1 MKNGTV
7 TILFVV
13 ACTMMLQ
20 LTGCSKGEMI
30 SSTTAVPIRIVA
42 ETGSNTHVV
51 SRSQGNFSGSAGE
64 WKEKFVEAE
73 TYELAIRH
81 IFLFIY
87 KRGGSEP
94 VKVIFYY
101 PRGTAN
107 PLEGITGIANF
118 EIKEM
123 NEVGTGGPSISLD
136 LELKAG
142 DYNFVL
148 LANCESILQKVLDTR
163 AIPAPEQ
170 MTEQTDI
177 FTSDDLKGNNRK
189 YLPMVGQTRFHVPE
203 STPGGVRQTIPP
215 TIDLERVHTRIEF
228 RLTTIDDA
236 GGYLSPL
243 TSESVV
249 KKLTLRNE
257 SSGYS
262 ILPSGSEYTGTGQGN
277 PDIRGVRYTDHL
289 PGGIPACLP
298 ERPSF
303 HDGSNDGAT
312 IGKYKDRLL
321 PFTGGEPKYIY
332 VASALHGADKPL
344 TLVLSVATPDGNNV
358 YEIPL
363 YNPDL
368 SATDGDYYDIRRNS
382 IYRVSGILRG
392 PHNIGFNI
400 DVTPWESE
408 TRTPSWK

>member
-1 MKNGTV
+1 MKKGTV
-7 TILFVV
+7 IILFVIV
-13 ACTMMLQ
+13 CAVMLQ
-20 LTGCSKGEMI
+20 LAGCSKEEVI
-30 SSTTAVPIRIVA
+30 STTTAVPIRIVA
-42 ETGSNTHVV
+42 ETSISSHIV

-64 WKEKFVEAE
+64 WKEKFVGAEA
-73 TYELAIRH
+73 YEVAIRH
-81 IFLFIY
+81 IFLFVY

-107 PLEGITGIANF
+107 PLEGINGITDF
-118 EIKEM
+118 EIKE
-123 NEVGTGGPSISLD
+123 VGTDSSSISLD

-142 DYNFVL
+142 DYNFIL
-148 LANCESILQKVLDTR
+148 LANCESILQKVLDTC
-163 AIPAPEQ
+163 AIPALEQ
-170 MTEQTDI
+170 MTEKTDI

-203 STPGGVRQTIPP
+203 STPGGVRITIPP

-228 RLTTIDDA
+228 RLTTIDNT

-262 ILPSGSEYTGTGQGN
+262 ILPSNGEYTVTGQGN
-277 PDIRGVRYTDHL
+277 PDIKGVRYTDYL
-289 PGGIPACLP
+289 PGGISAWLP
-298 ERPSF
+298 ERDSF
-303 HDGSNDGAT
+303 HEGSNDGAT

-321 PFTGGEPKYIY
+321 PFTGGDSKYIY
-332 VASALHGADKPL
+332 VAPALHDADKPL
-344 TLVLSVATPDGNNV
+344 TLILSVATPGGTNL
-358 YEIPL
+358 YEIPF

-368 SATDGDYYDIRRNS
+368 SATDKGYYDIRRNS
-382 IYRVSGILRG
+382 IYRISGVLRG
-392 PHNIGFNI
+392 PHNIGFSI
-400 DVTPWESE
+400 TVTPWESE
-408 TRTPSWK
+408 TRTPSWE